1 MLTPPKIVERA
12 ISGFVFDNDASYL
25 IAGGLG
31 GIGRSIARWLVRRG
45 AKNLLL
51 LSRSG
56 PQGKEGAI
64 ALLNEMRENRIHV
77 ECPVCDIADARALPS
92 VLRQYSETMP
102 PIKGC
107 FQASM
112 VLRVGLTIK
121 GIISSTNFSQDSTFA
136 AMSYEDWTQGVAP
149 KV

>member
-1 MLTPPKIVERA
+1 MVEPSKSDFA
-12 ISGFVFDNDASYL
+12 FDKDTTYL

-31 GIGRSIARWLVRRG
+31 GIGQTIARWLVRRG

-56 PQGKEGAI
+56 PDGKVGAM
-64 ALLNEMRENRIHV
+64 ALLREMQEKRIRV
-77 ECPVCDIADARALPS
+77 ECPVCDITDARALQR
-92 VLRQYSETMP
+92 VLRQHSETMP

-112 VLRVGLTIK
+112 VLRVGLATH
-121 GIISSTNFSQDSTFA
+121 
-136 AMSYEDWTQGVAP
+136 
-149 KV
+149 